1 MTQDQKLER
10 WANRELP
17 RHVDAMILEQDG
29 QYLAWGEYLL
39 EPSKQGCSVWLKDQ
53 LVHVFANKR
62 VAMSWCTASKY
73 QQSRLADQIMELD
86 ITKND
91 LVREIQQRQQHIQ
104 RSQRPE
110 FKDLVTVKL
119 QPTQD
124 KLASTVSELEKCIN
138 LAKYLQLKGFNNE
151 TLRTSN
157 T

>member
-1 MTQDQKLER
+1 MTRNQKLER
-10 WANRELP
+10 WANQELP

-29 QYLAWGEYLL
+29 QYLVWGEYLL
-39 EPSKQGCSVWLKDQ
+39 EPSKHGCPVWIKNQ

-73 QQSRLADQIMELD
+73 RQRRLADQIIELD
-86 ITKND
+86 ITRHD
-91 LVREIQQRQQHIQ
+91 LISEIQQRQTNIQ